1 MNYHF
6 ESSANAAELHTDCIV
21 VGIYKNSK
29 LSAAASQVDTASG
42 GAVSNHLDFGD
53 FTGEKGRTSIL
64 YNLPGVTAK
73 RVLLVGMGEK
83 DKLTL
88 EVLVQ
93 ATQAAVNALKNAK
106 ASNAVAFLTDEITPE
121 FIAAAVRQ
129 SVMAVADALYT
140 FDTHKSKKDETP
152 RAPLESWTVAHTIAG
167 DFHTAVTQGAAI
179 AEGMQIS
186 RDLANSPGNI
196 CTPTYLAEIAQEL
209 ANSSNKVNIN
219 ILEETD
225 MEALGM
231 GSFLSV
237 SKGSEQDG
245 KMIILQYQGGNAGE
259 APFVLVGKGI
269 TFDTGG
275 ISLKPGGAMDEMKFD
290 MSGAASVIG
299 TLTACVAMQLP
310 LNVVGVIAAAE
321 NMPGGKASKPGDI
334 VTSMSGKTIEI
345 LNTDAEGRL
354 VLCDALT
361 YVERFNPAAVVDIAT
376 LTGACITALGHH
388 ISGLLSNNDALAE
401 EVLTAGKQASDEAW
415 RLPMNEKYQDQLK
428 SNFADM
434 ANIGGPP
441 GGTITAACFL
451 SRFTESYPWVHLD
464 IAGTAWKSGAA
475 KGATG
480 RPVPLLCQIL
490 INRAKV

>member
-6 ESSANAAELHTDCIV
+6 DSSANAAELHTDCVIV
-21 VGIYKNSK
+21 GVYKHAK
-29 LSAAASQVDTASG
+29 LSAAAAQIDTASA
-42 GAVSNHLDFGD
+42 GAIRQHLDFGD
-53 FTGEKGRTSIL
+53 FNGDKNRTSLL

-88 EVLVQ
+88 DTLTLM
-93 ATQAAVNALKNAK
+93 TQAAVNLLKTSKVN
-106 ASNAVAFLTDEITPE
+106 NAVSFLTDEIASE
-121 FIAAAVRQ
+121 YIAAAVRQ
-129 SVMAVADALYT
+129 SVIAVADTLYT
-140 FDTHKSKKDETP
+140 FDTYKSKKDDATRP
-152 RAPLESWTVAHTIAG
+152 ALESWTVAHTIAG
-167 DFHTAVTQGAAI
+167 EFNTPLLQGNAI
-179 AEGMQIS
+179 AEGMRVS
-186 RDLANSPGNI
+186 RDLANSPGNV
-196 CTPTYLAEIAQEL
+196 CTPTYLADIAKEL
-209 ANSSNKVNIN
+209 ANSSNKVDIN
-219 ILEETD
+219 ILEEAD

-237 SKGSEQDG
+237 SKGSIEDG
-245 KMIILQYQGGNAGE
+245 KMIILQYHGGNSGE

-275 ISLKPGGAMDEMKFD
+275 ISLKPGNAMDEMKFD

-299 TLTACVAMQLP
+299 TLTACVGMQLP
-310 LNVVGVIAAAE
+310 MNIVGVIAAAE
-321 NMPGGKASKPGDI
+321 NMPSSKASKPGDI

-361 YVERFNPAAVVDIAT
+361 YVERFNPVAVVDIAT

-388 ISGLLSNNDALAE
+388 ICGLLSNNDALAD
-401 EVLTAGKQASDEAW
+401 EVLAAGKQANDEAW
-415 RLPMNEKYQDQLK
+415 RLPMGEKYHDQLK
-428 SNFADM
+428 SNFADL

-451 SRFTESYPWVHLD
+451 SRFAESYPWAHLD

-480 RPVPLLCQIL
+480 RPVPLLCQLL
-490 INRAKV
+490 INRAGS

>member
-6 ESSANAAELHTDCIV
+6 DSSANAAELHTDCVV
-21 VGIYKNSK
+21 VGVYKHAK
-29 LSAAASQVDTASG
+29 LSAAAAQIDAASAGAISQ
-42 GAVSNHLDFGD
+42 HLDFGD
-53 FTGEKGRTSIL
+53 FTGDKNRTSML

-73 RVLLVGMGEK
+73 RVLLIGMGEK

-88 EVLVQ
+88 ETLTLM
-93 ATQAAVNALKNAK
+93 TQAAVNLLKTAK
-106 ASNAVAFLTDEITPE
+106 VNNAVSFLTDEIASE
-121 FIAAAVRQ
+121 YIEAAVRQ
-129 SVMAVADALYT
+129 SVIAVADTLYT
-140 FDTHKSKKDETP
+140 FNTYKSKKDDAP
-152 RAPLESWTVAHTIAG
+152 RTALESWTVAHTIAG
-167 DFHTAVTQGAAI
+167 EFTNPLLQGNAI
-179 AEGMQIS
+179 AEGMCVS
-186 RDLANSPGNI
+186 RDLANSPGNV
-196 CTPTYLAEIAQEL
+196 CTPTYLADIAQEL
-209 ANSSNKVNIN
+209 ANSSNKVDIN
-219 ILEETD
+219 ILEEAD

-237 SKGSEQDG
+237 SKGSAEDG
-245 KMIILQYQGGNAGE
+245 KMIILQYHGGNSGD

-275 ISLKPGGAMDEMKFD
+275 ISLKPGNAMDEMKFD

-310 LNVVGVIAAAE
+310 MNVIGVIAAAE
-321 NMPGGKASKPGDI
+321 NMPGSKASKPGDI

-361 YVERFNPAAVVDIAT
+361 YVERFNPVAVVDIAT
-376 LTGACITALGHH
+376 LTGACITALGYH
-388 ISGLLSNNDALAE
+388 ISGLLSNNEALAD
-401 EVLTAGKQASDEAW
+401 EVLAAGKQANDEAW
-415 RLPMNEKYQDQLK
+415 RLPMGEKYHDQLK
-428 SNFADM
+428 SNFADL

-451 SRFTESYPWVHLD
+451 SRFTESYPWAHLD

-480 RPVPLLCQIL
+480 RPVPLLCQLL
-490 INRAKV
+490 INRAKA

>member
-6 ESSANAAELHTDCIV
+6 DSSANAAELHTDCVV
-21 VGIYKNSK
+21 VGIYKNAK
-29 LSAAASQVDTASG
+29 LSAAATQIDTASE
-42 GAVSNHLDFGD
+42 GAIQAHLEFGD
-53 FTGEKGRTSIL
+53 FTGEKGRTSLL
-64 YNLPGVTAK
+64 YKLPNISAK
-73 RVLLVGMGEK
+73 RVLLVGMGDK
-83 DKLTL
+83 DKLTQ
-88 EVLVQ
+88 EALVSV
-93 ATQAAVNALKNAK
+93 TQAAVNALKTSK
-106 ASNAVAFLTDEITPE
+106 VSNAVSFLTDETASE

-129 SVMAVADALYT
+129 SVIAVSDALYT
-140 FDTHKSKKDETP
+140 FDTHKSKKDTAT
-152 RAPLESWTVAHTIAG
+152 RTSLEGWTVAHTIAG
-167 DFHTAVTQGAAI
+167 DFSTALTQGTAI
-179 AEGMQIS
+179 AEGMRLS
-186 RDLANSPGNI
+186 RDLANSPGNV
-196 CTPTYLAEIAQEL
+196 CTPTYLADIAQEL
-209 ANSSNKVNIN
+209 ANSSNNVDIN
-219 ILEETD
+219 VLEEAD

-237 SKGSEQDG
+237 SKGSVEDG
-245 KMIILQYQGGNAGE
+245 KMIILQYHGGASGE

-290 MSGAASVIG
+290 MTGAASVLG

-310 LNVVGVIAAAE
+310 MNVIGVIAAAE
-321 NMPGGKASKPGDI
+321 NMPSSKASKPGDI

-388 ISGLLSNNDALAE
+388 ICALLSNNDGLAD
-401 EVLTAGKQASDEAW
+401 EVLAAGKQSNDEAW
-415 RLPMNEKYQDQLK
+415 RMPMGEKYHDQLK

-434 ANIGGPP
+434 ANIGGAP

-451 SRFTESYPWVHLD
+451 SRFTESYPWAHLD

-480 RPVPLLCQIL
+480 RPVPLLCQLL
-490 INRAKV
+490 INRAGV

>member
-6 ESSANAAELHTDCIV
+6 EPSANAASLHTDCV
-21 VGIYKNSK
+21 VAGVYRQGK
-29 LSAAASQVDTASG
+29 LSSAAAQLDAASEGAITA
-42 GAVSNHLDFGD
+42 HLEFGD
-53 FTGEKGRTSIL
+53 FTGEKNRTSML
-64 YNLPGVTAK
+64 YKLPGVASK

-83 DKLTL
+83 EKLTQESL
-88 EVLVQ
+88 AQ
-93 ATQAAVNALKNAK
+93 ITQTAVKALKSSKTNNA
-106 ASNAVAFLTDEITPE
+106 ASFLTDEIAAE
-121 FIAAAVRQ
+121 FMEAAVRQ
-129 SVMAVADALYT
+129 SVTAVADTLYT
-140 FDTHKSKKDETP
+140 FDTFKSKKDET
-152 RAPLESWTVAHTIAG
+152 ALNHLEGWTIAHTIAG
-167 DFHTAVTQGAAI
+167 DFSTAAMQGKAI
-179 AEGMQIS
+179 AEGMQVS
-186 RDLANSPGNI
+186 RDLANSPGNV
-196 CTPTYLAEIAQEL
+196 CTPTYLAEVSQEL
-209 ANSSNKVNIN
+209 ANSSNQVDISV
-219 ILEETD
+219 LEESD

-237 SKGSEQDG
+237 SKGSVQPG
-245 KMIILQYQGGNAGE
+245 KMIILQYHGGKTGE

-275 ISLKPGGAMDEMKFD
+275 ISLKPGNAMDEMKFD
-290 MSGAASVIG
+290 MTGAASVIG
-299 TLTACVAMQLP
+299 ILTACVAMQLP
-310 LNVVGVIAAAE
+310 MNIVAIVAAAE

-361 YVERFNPAAVVDIAT
+361 YAERFNPAAVVDIAT

-388 ISGLLSNNDALAE
+388 TSGLLSNNDALAE
-401 EVLTAGKQASDEAW
+401 EVLAAGKQANDEAW
-415 RLPMNEKYQDQLK
+415 RLPMGEKYQEQLK

-441 GGTITAACFL
+441 AGTITAACFL
-451 SRFTESYPWVHLD
+451 ARFTESYPWAHLD

-475 KGATG
+475 KGSTG

-490 INRAKV
+490 INRANA